1 MVTKWPSS
9 DPKCSTKVVLKWSP
23 SGYQAVPK
31 RSQGGHIVVKSDH
44 QKVTKRS
51 DGAGS
56 VVDRDR
62 LRWVAGTRPCLFMG
76 S

>member
-1 MVTKWPSS
+1 M
-9 DPKCSTKVVLKWSP
+9 
-23 SGYQAVPK
+23 VPK

-44 QKVTKRS
+44 QKVTKQS

-56 VVDRDR
+56 VVNRDR
-62 LRWVAGTRPCLFMG
+62 LSRMAGTRPCLFMG